1 MGWFFGYSSDQSYR
15 ISIYTPYATIAN
27 IMFSW
32 VFRKAKLGV
41 FTIIASPN
49 DVPSNTIGLRS
60 MRNAQ
65 LSPVFRPAAVFMSN
79 KDLVESK
86 NNEFHTRPDA
96 AQRGTVYQYDNDQK
110 QFEYNIQVNANAS
123 SPVRIGV
130 EQVVE
135 LVSDTSDGAGKRA
148 SGTSQYY

>member
-1 MGWFFGYSSDQSYR
+1 MGILTLGWFFGYSSNQAYR
-15 ISIYTPYATIAN
+15 IAIYPPYATVVN

-41 FTIIASPN
+41 FTIISPTN
-49 DVPSNTIGLRS
+49 MTSNSLGLRRIRKAS
-60 MRNAQ
+60 ASI
-65 LSPVFRPAAVFMSN
+65 LKPAAVFTSK
-79 KDLVESK
+79 KDLDSK
-86 NNEFHTRPDA
+86 NDEFQTGRDPSL
-96 AQRGTVYQYDNDQK
+96 RGYEYDNNPK
-110 QFEYNIQVNANAS
+110 QFKYNIQGGLNVS

-148 SGTSQYY
+148 SGSSQFY